1 MRVSGLE
8 EFVGKAAYDPGSAP
22 AKDRSQC
29 LKKNRGGTSGRGQ
42 LERSTAA
49 RCQARGLQQP
59 ALARPT
65 GAALQD
71 LGPSCAELGAL
82 VSQPPTAVTHA
93 HPILGSGGV
102 VWRGGGFKSPRVSDG
117 SDRSP
122 NSSQAPVPRRGSER
136 PSGPRASPDP
146 EASHRLP
153 LGLEPLCLL
162 KPFACRLTRQGSFL
176 RLRNPLQYSAV
187 GLTTLP
193 NLFFPHTPWG
203 LAGPMDS
210 KERSEGNGNCVL
222 RPIRIAASSGDLVL

>member
-1 MRVSGLE
+1 MRVSGLK

-22 AKDRSQC
+22 AKGRSQC

-42 LERSTAA
+42 LERSTAELPGS
-49 RCQARGLQQP
+49 GLQQP

-71 LGPSCAELGAL
+71 LGRPVQIWVPPCPSPHP
-82 VSQPPTAVTHA
+82 SPT
-93 HPILGSGGV
+93 PILGSGGV
-102 VWRGGGFKSPRVSDG
+102 VWRGGGFKSPRVSDR

-122 NSSQAPVPRRGSER
+122 NSSQAPVPLRGSER
-136 PSGPRASPDP
+136 PSSPALP
-146 EASHRLP
+146 WIRRRLIDFHSAWS
-153 LGLEPLCLL
+153 LFSL

-176 RLRNPLQYSAV
+176 RLRNPL
-187 GLTTLP
+187 LWL
-193 NLFFPHTPWG
+193 LFELSCWLYYPSHLCFPHTPWG

-222 RPIRIAASSGDLVL
+222 RPIRIAASSGDLDL